1 MTAIIEIKGKQ
12 FKVAPQQTIYVDLMD
27 KEEGSEFEIK
37 NVLLVEENS
46 QVQVGQPYVS
56 SAVVKA
62 KVLEEVKGPKVVGFK
77 YKRKKGY
84 RKSWGHRQRYQKLQ
98 IVSILA

>member
-1 MTAIIEIKGKQ
+1 MIAIIELKGKQ
-12 FKVAPQQTIYVDLMD
+12 FKVVPNQTIYVDLMD
-27 KEEGSEFEIK
+27 NEEGSELEIK
-37 NVLLVEENS
+37 NVLLIENNS
-46 QVQVGQPYVS
+46 QVQVGQPYIS

-84 RKSWGHRQRYQKLQ
+84 RKSWGHRQRYRKLQ
-98 IVSILA
+98 IVSIQA